1 MYFVEFDK
9 VLKFAAFPLRL
20 NLILHELCIT
30 ADKLWGISYLSAIR
44 NPNIKF
50 DVITQCLPI
59 SATLVLLEEMLLD
72 YYYHMYKHVTAS
84 LTVVLQIQENG
95 LRFYKSI
102 MDMLLG
108 YQKNCEICFVAFI
121 NQNKVLNPLD
131 VFVHVAVTGIIKI
144 VTMEKRT

>member
-20 NLILHELCIT
+20 NLIDFMNCASQRT
-30 ADKLWGISYLSAIR
+30 SYGYLSAIR

-50 DVITQCLPI
+50 DVITQCLPT

-72 YYYHMYKHVTAS
+72 CYYHMYKHVTG
-84 LTVVLQIQENG
+84 LQ
-95 LRFYKSI
+95 YKQLI
-102 MDMLLG
+102 
-108 YQKNCEICFVAFI
+108 YFI
-121 NQNKVLNPLD
+121 VLNPLD

-144 VTMEKRT
+144 VTIEKRT